1 MWSTDTAV
9 ILDNYAAHKRA
20 KMRRWLTRHPRWTF
34 HFTTTSCSWLNAV
47 ETLFAM
53 LTKRRLKR
61 GVFPSVVA
69 LRKAINTS
77 SRRTIVT
84 PNRSSGKPIPVSI
97 SASAARR
104 TRSE

>member
-1 MWSTDTAV
+1 M

-34 HFTTTSCSWLNAV
+34 HFTTTSCSWLNTV

-61 GVFPSVVA
+61 GAPSSPCGKRST
-69 LRKAINTS
+69 LRRGAQS
-77 SRRTIVT
+77 
-84 PNRSSGKPIPVSI
+84 
-97 SASAARR
+97 
-104 TRSE
+104 